1 MLLMATV
8 ASAQSPSSVVDK
20 VLAALKS
27 RNAVSAS
34 YVVTSSQGSSRGT
47 LVMSGKKFRVL
58 ASDIKCWYNGTTM
71 WSYSPATD
79 EVNITTPTAADLQMT
94 NPYSVAQNFKSAY
107 IISKGGNPYSVAQN
121 FKSAY
126 IISKGGTGNGTYTI
140 RFTPKK
146 KSNVKHLLVTVS
158 TATWLITKAVI
169 VETSGKQSTIA
180 ISNYNRNAS
189 ATAATFEFNK
199 SQVPAGTDIVD
210 LR

>member
-1 MLLMATV
+1 MKKTAILLLTIFCAAIS

-20 VLAALKS
+20 VLGALKGGKT
-27 RNAVSAS
+27 VSAS
-34 YVVTSSQGSSRGT
+34 YTVSSSQGSSKGT

-94 NPYSVAQNFKSAY
+94 NPYSAAQNFKSGY
-107 IISKGGNPYSVAQN
+107 IISKGGA
-121 FKSAY
+121 
-126 IISKGGTGNGTYTI
+126 GNGTYTI

-146 KSNVKHLLVTVS
+146 KSNVKHMLVTVS
-158 TATWLITKAVI
+158 TSTWLINKAEI
-169 VETSGKQSTIA
+169 VQTDGSKSTIT
-180 ISNYNRNAS
+180 ISNYNKNAS
-189 ATAATFEFNK
+189 AAASTFEFDK
-199 SQVPAGTDIVD
+199 TQVPADTEVVD